1 MLSFEKRFLGGSSL
15 ITKYRG
21 QSEKFDDVKTGTP
34 SVFQVQDMFCGHDNT
49 LGCFDNFL

>member
-21 QSEKFDDVKTGTP
+21 QSEKFDDVTTGTP